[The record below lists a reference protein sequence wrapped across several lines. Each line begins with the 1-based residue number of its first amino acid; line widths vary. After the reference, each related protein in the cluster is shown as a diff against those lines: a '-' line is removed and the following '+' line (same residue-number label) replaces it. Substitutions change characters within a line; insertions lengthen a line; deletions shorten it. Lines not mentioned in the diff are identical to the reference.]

1 MAEIP
6 NITRSDG
13 PIRNRGSAPCEA
25 AASAVDDEP
34 LGVDE
39 APEDSLGDG
48 NAPAGPGPVRWIWQ
62 GKMPDAFWKAATLFS
77 FAINLGLVIALIALG
92 LMVFQIKQGSAQP
105 LMTGLHTSFVQM
117 DAAHIVTSVQVVDT
131 IHVIDTIQVND
142 TRPVVFDLPLSTHT
156 TVTLTRD
163 IPIPNTTVC
172 LNGLPVPTN
181 FVLPAGTPLDINL
194 DRVVPVSKTVPVM
207 LDVPVSLNVPVN
219 LNVPIDIPLNQ
230 TELHAPFTGLA
241 NLAGP
246 YDSLLSAAPS
256 SWSDLFHL

>member
-6 NITRSDG
+6 NITHSDS
-13 PIRNRGSAPCEA
+13 PIRNRDSAPCEA

-34 LGVDE
+34 FGVDE

-48 NAPAGPGPVRWIWQ
+48 SALSGPAPARWIRQ

-92 LMVFQIKQGSAQP
+92 LMVFRIKQGIARP
-105 LMTGLHTSFVQM
+105 LITGLHTNFVQM

-131 IHVIDTIQVND
+131 IHVND
-142 TRPVVFDLPLSTHT
+142 TLPVVFDPPLSTNT
-156 TVTLTRD
+156 TVTLKCD
-163 IPIPNTTVC
+163 IPIPNTTVYF
-172 LNGLPVPTN
+172 NGLPAPTN
-181 FVLPAGTPLDINL
+181 IALPAGTPLDIKL
-194 DRVVPVSKTVPVM
+194 DLVVPVSKTVPVV

-219 LNVPIDIPLNQ
+219 FNVPIDIPLNQ
-230 TELHAPFTGLA
+230 PELHAPFTGLA
-241 NLAGP
+241 NLVGP